1 MSDSDIEIQA
11 FENTANNL
19 KDTLSVK
26 LNKLDADDIVDI
38 IQGHFGKRVPAEF
51 GEHWRFE
58 SKDDLIILL
67 LGQDDPKFI
76 EYVSDQVEIY
86 IANVLIEKYISE
98 YLLSTERITQDKHL
112 LNEQR
117 EKISEI
123 NKNINK
129 LSQRQKN
136 INKTIDKTIITYTQ
150 YTALNDTNLVYRME
164 SDLQKIRDQNLQE
177 SRDPRWWSL
186 LKLKVRI
193 LNMVSKRKETL
204 EKLRVKSSGLR
215 KELESLGINIEQ
227 YMSGRSILEQQDS
240 RRTTKTTPS
249 RGGYNNKRKVS
260 KLIKTISGKPKDK
273 LINCISSF
281 LNEYPSKR
289 IVLDKQSL
297 DTEMVAKLAVEN
309 DIESS
314 ISKERLRTDKEY
326 LRQTTD
332 KLFKKLDSSKRY
344 MIFGNKLIDLGK
356 KLQPAKTFINSL
368 RNEQEIEIKR
378 GRAGL
383 VDAEGERANKI
394 VVSGQARKIAR
405 GYIHVRG
412 DDIEVYNYFPSYA
425 LRVYREML
433 INYKTLSQVN
443 KNGMPKLKSILYKK
457 LEELNKYLN
466 SKAVEEIKAASAD
479 TEQQSKERL
488 STINSLKNVG
498 KSVKQDLE
506 KTRVPTPQRDARRQK
521 LKNQRQRSS
530 ATKLISPPRTEI
542 KHKAPREKISPAPK
556 DTRVHTSKCIV
567 YPNSE
572 NDRARIQ
579 KMYNKASSTK
589 VKTLKS
595 KHMAQTRS
603 RRITLDNDITNTKY
617 PVYVSSES
625 NGSSSIYITKLLPGI
640 KRTRVI
646 CVGRSDKTGKKVMPL
661 EYPDKYARIFTDR
674 EVSTNSI
681 NTKKIVQINFDLN
694 AVKTSGESRQLYY
707 PVHHY
712 TNPTTKLSGYY
723 LVYTVASNIKF
734 RLGKEQFEPG
744 TKVIFPRESVPEIVA
759 KVVVAST
766 SSRDTSLSPP
776 EKRSNKIVRGDMF
789 HMRKAM
795 VSQCFQILTE
805 EQIKALLVDYVSK
818 SILGKNMK
826 ESLIGD
832 INSKK
837 SRRSLEFMVN
847 NTKQFEGFING
858 IENVKACLPKK

>member
-19 KDTLSVK
+19 KDALSVK

-38 IQGHFGKRVPAEF
+38 IQGYFGKRVPVEF

-67 LGQDDPKFI
+67 LGQDDPEFI

-98 YLLSTERITQDKHL
+98 YLLSTEKITQERRL
-112 LNEQR
+112 LDTQR
-117 EKISEI
+117 EEISAL
-123 NKNINK
+123 NKK
-129 LSQRQKN
+129 LRQLSQRQKN
-136 INKTIDKTIITYTQ
+136 INKTIDKTTITYTE
-150 YTALNDTNLVYRME
+150 YTALNDANLVNRME
-164 SDLQKIRDQNLQE
+164 SNLKKIQDQNLQE

-193 LNMVSKRKETL
+193 LKGVSKRNETL
-204 EKLRVKSSGLR
+204 EKLRAKSSELR

-240 RRTTKTTPS
+240 RRTPKTTPS
-249 RGGYNNKRKVS
+249 RDDYNNKRKVS

-297 DTEMVAKLAVEN
+297 DTDMVAKLAVEN

-314 ISKERLRTDKEY
+314 VSKERLRTDKEY
-326 LRQTTD
+326 LRHTTD

-344 MIFGNKLIDLGK
+344 IIFGDKLIDLGK
-356 KLQPAKTFINSL
+356 KRPPAKTFINSL

-394 VVSGQARKIAR
+394 MVSGQARKIAR
-405 GYIHVRG
+405 GYIHVHG

-425 LRVYREML
+425 LRVYKEML
-433 INYKTLSQVN
+433 INYKTLSQTN
-443 KNGMPKLKSILYKK
+443 KNGMPKLKSMLYKK

-466 SKAVEEIKAASAD
+466 TKAVEEIKAVSTD

-498 KSVKQDLE
+498 KNVKQDLE
-506 KTRVPTPQRDARRQK
+506 KTRVPTPQRDTRRQK
-521 LKNQRQRSS
+521 LQHQRHP
-530 ATKLISPPRTEI
+530 ATKLVTPPAEI
-542 KHKAPREKISPAPK
+542 KYKAPREKISPATK
-556 DTRVHTSKCIV
+556 DMRVHTSKCVV

-579 KMYNKASSTK
+579 KIYNKVSSTK

-595 KHMAQTRS
+595 KQMIQTRS
-603 RRITLDNDITNTKY
+603 RRITLDNDNTNTKY
-617 PVYVSSES
+617 PVYASP
-625 NGSSSIYITKLLPGI
+625 GSSGSIYITKLLPGI

-646 CVGRSDKTGKKVMPL
+646 CVGRSGKTGRKVMPL
-661 EYPDKYARIFTDR
+661 EYPDKYARIFTDK
-674 EVSTNSI
+674 EVRTNSI
-681 NTKKIVQINFDLN
+681 DTKQIVQINFDLN

-723 LVYTVASNIKF
+723 LVYTVASNTKF

-744 TKVIFPRESVPEIVA
+744 TKVIFPRDSVPEIVA

-766 SSRDTSLSPP
+766 SSPDTTSLSQT
-776 EKRSNKIVRGDMF
+776 EKPSNKIVRGDMF

-858 IENVKACLPKK
+858 IENVGACLPKK